1 METLYFTLG
10 IASVV
15 VAAVAVVAVRAVIM
29 VEKLNSRYKQ
39 QFTNTHRDITMVEQT
54 IMNQL
59 DAFIQSCDQRF
70 DKTNIESKHNLLE
83 LRHRIDERCDH
94 IERMVDSRVDKLHH
108 QMKES
113 LPSNKQL
120 LKG

>member
-10 IASVV
+10 IAFVV
-15 VAAVAVVAVRAVIM
+15 VAAIAVVAVRAVIM
-29 VEKLNSRYKQ
+29 VEKLNSKFRE
-39 QFTNTHRDITMVEQT
+39 QFGSTHRDITMVEQT

-70 DKTNIESKHNLLE
+70 DENGREYNHKLLE
-83 LRHRIDERCDH
+83 LRRALDQRCDH

-108 QMKES
+108 QMKEAF
-113 LPSNKQL
+113 PTNKQL

>member
-39 QFTNTHRDITMVEQT
+39 QFTNTHRDITMVEKT
-54 IMNQL
+54 ILNQL
-59 DAFIQSCDQRF
+59 DAYIQACDQRF